1 MTGRAGADPS
11 GGRGDEPDIGG
22 SPNRVG
28 GIGRVTGRQQYV
40 ADIPLDDALHVKL
53 VTVDAPRARIGSIDK
68 AAALRVPGV
77 RLVMTPDD
85 LPRPMPRFGPQF
97 RDRPVLAVGET
108 KFHGDPV
115 AAVAAETLDAAEE
128 GAREV
133 HVAWEPFPAVT
144 TLDGSL
150 AAGAPL
156 VQDPELRPDD
166 PFAGTNVLREHRYG
180 WGDIEAAAADVRVVV
195 EGTY

>member
-1 MTGRAGADPS
+1 MNGHTGPDP
-11 GGRGDEPDIGG
+11 GDGHVDSTDIGG

-28 GIGRVTGRQQYV
+28 GVGRVTGRQAYV
-40 ADIPLDDALHVKL
+40 ADIPLEDVLHVKL
-53 VTVDAPRARIGSIDK
+53 VTLEAPRARIVSIDPS
-68 AAALRVPGV
+68 AALRVPGV

-128 GAREV
+128 GARQAR
-133 HVAWEPFPAVT
+133 VAWEALPAVT
-144 TLDGSL
+144 TLDASL
-150 AAGAPL
+150 AGGAPNPRNA
-156 VQDPELRPDD
+156 VEGVVCERTLRARIRA
-166 PFAGTNVLREHRYG
+166 AGTRYG
-180 WGDIEAAAADVRVVV
+180 PQPG
-195 EGTY
+195 

>member
-1 MTGRAGADPS
+1 MWPTSRS
-11 GGRGDEPDIGG
+11 TTC
-22 SPNRVG
+22 S
-28 GIGRVTGRQQYV
+28 
-40 ADIPLDDALHVKL
+40 HVKL
-53 VTVDAPRARIGSIDK
+53 VTVDAPRARIVSIDP

-128 GAREV
+128 AARQV
-133 HVAWEPFPAVT
+133 QVAWEPLPAVT
-144 TLDGSL
+144 TLDASL
-150 AAGAPL
+150 ARGRAAGAGPRTS
-156 VQDPELRPDD
+156 P
-166 PFAGTNVLREHRYG
+166 
-180 WGDIEAAAADVRVVV
+180 
-195 EGTY
+195 